1 MATMG
6 RFVGEA
12 MKAGVLLDTGGVMG
26 DGLSLKV
33 RREGSKIT
41 VVDGPF
47 AETKEVIGGYAIM
60 NVQSKD
66 ELIAWSRRFIE
77 IAGDGESE
85 IHELFEPS

>member
-33 RREGSKIT
+33 RRDGSKIT

-47 AETKEVIGGYAIM
+47 AE
-60 NVQSKD
+60 D
-66 ELIAWSRRFIE
+66 ER
-77 IAGDGESE
+77 GDRWLRD
-85 IHELFEPS
+85 HERAV